1 MNSNKIKM
9 HCGMPL
15 TMIVSGDLV
24 RSLLIFVMTLAGV
37 VGLAYIAMG

>member
-1 MNSNKIKM
+1 M

-15 TMIVSGDLV
+15 TMIMPGDFV
-24 RSLLIFVMTLAGV
+24 RSLLIFVMTLAGG

>member
-15 TMIVSGDLV
+15 TMIVSGDFV